1 MYAPVALRF
10 LVYGIALPPVA
21 QAYVDAILALPAIA
35 EWRAA
40 AALESD

>member
-10 LVYGIALPPVA
+10 EVYGIELPAPA
-21 QAYVDAILALPAIA
+21 RAYVDAILALPAIA

-40 AALESD
+40 AEQERD